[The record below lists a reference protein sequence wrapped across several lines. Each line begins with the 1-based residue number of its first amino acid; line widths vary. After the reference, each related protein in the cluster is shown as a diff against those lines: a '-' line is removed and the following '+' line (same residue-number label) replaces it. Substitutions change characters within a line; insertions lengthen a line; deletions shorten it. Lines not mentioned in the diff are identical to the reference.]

1 MWRGQRA
8 EQQHSRRSF
17 DCMLDWLLLLFGT
30 APCGNCLQESG
41 FSLFSAVRVTGA
53 VWEPAARPA
62 LENCVQIL
70 SRAVVPNN
78 TRKRIIC
85 RMGCRI
91 YLCNVFHYVD
101 VQERRLCLRRPKR
114 KWVRNP
120 FFFQMSKMPLSRA
133 LNPSLLG
140 TTVRTAAVLAH
151 RPHTELNM
159 KTDVSGRIRKT
170 EPRPSG
176 RIDVKQQRDINWHF
190 NLDLKRKQLKLK
202 LGTFLLVHVQQ
213 HRRSWWWV
221 SAMMFSYWMT
231 SSHELNSDDV
241 IKTHLTRIR

>member
-1 MWRGQRA
+1 MSNLHFRQSAHLPRGTLNMWRGQRA

-101 VQERRLCLRRPKR
+101 VQERRLCHKRPKR

-120 FFFQMSKMPLSRA
+120 FFFS
-133 LNPSLLG
+133 
-140 TTVRTAAVLAH
+140 
-151 RPHTELNM
+151 
-159 KTDVSGRIRKT
+159 
-170 EPRPSG
+170 
-176 RIDVKQQRDINWHF
+176 DVKNALEQGTKSLTAWYDSEDCSCAGSQTSHWTQYEDRCFWKDKENRTEALRTNRRETTAWH
-190 NLDLKRKQLKLK
+190 
-202 LGTFLLVHVQQ
+202 
-213 HRRSWWWV
+213 
-221 SAMMFSYWMT
+221 
-231 SSHELNSDDV
+231 
-241 IKTHLTRIR
+241 